1 MMTDSTREI
10 LWNQFGAS
18 IDMLK
23 NAVDTCPEALWD
35 NKSEFWYLAYHT
47 IFWLDYY
54 LAENPNEF
62 LPPPPF
68 TLSETDP
75 AGLMPERTYSK
86 AELLDYLVYAR
97 KKCHDRIAGLTDE
110 KALARFANNRRDYSV
125 LEILLYNMRHVQH
138 GAAQLNILLR
148 QGGEVPPGWV
158 SQAEMSQKYE

>member
-1 MMTDSTREI
+1 MMTDSFRET
-10 LWNQFGAS
+10 LWHQFGAS

-23 NAVDTCPEALWD
+23 NAVVSCPEALWD
-35 NKSEFWYLAYHT
+35 NETEFWYLAYHT

-54 LAENPNEF
+54 LAEDPAAF

-75 AGLMPERTYSK
+75 AGLMPDRTYSK

-97 KKCHDRIAGLTDE
+97 KKCHGRIIGLTDE
-110 KALARFANNRRDYSV
+110 KALARFVNNRRDFSV
-125 LEILLYNMRHVQH
+125 FEILLYNMRHVQH
-138 GAAQLNILLR
+138 GAAQLNMLLR

-158 SQAEMSQKYE
+158 SQAEML